1 MRAALR
7 ACFIGTLVVALAGLV
22 AGVSLPARAHHG
34 TAEFQLERVAS
45 GLQSPDY
52 VAQAPGDPRLFVV
65 ERAGRIR
72 IVRAGV
78 VAAKPFLDLHELVG
92 SNGEQGLYSV
102 AFHPNFAQNGR
113 LFIDYASVDG
123 ADEVWELHAARGA
136 STVDGVPR
144 LILSIPHPRATH
156 NGGQLQFGRDGYL
169 YISTGDGGG
178 VGDPDRNAQRRSS
191 LLGKIL
197 RININRRSDDEGYSI
212 PYDNPFTGVVP
223 WLSEIYALGL
233 RNPWRFSFDR
243 LTGDLWLGDVG
254 QDRFEEVD
262 HVERSQIA
270 GSNFGW
276 SRLEGT
282 EPFAA
287 LSLHGGHYVRPAGT
301 YPHSLGCSVI
311 GGYVYRGPKI
321 ESLSGQY
328 VFSDFC
334 SARIWTM
341 AATGGPIVEVGSGL
355 GSGASEITSFGEGSD
370 GTLYVTSARGGV
382 YRFDPAS

>member
-1 MRAALR
+1 MRAATR
-7 ACFIGTLVVALAGLV
+7 AALVVAV
-22 AGVSLPARAHHG
+22 AGVAAGANLPAHAHRA
-34 TAEFQLERVAS
+34 AAFQLERVAS
-45 GLQSPDY
+45 GLQNPVY
-52 VAQAPGDPRLFVV
+52 VAQPPGDPRLFVV

-72 IVRAGV
+72 IVRSGV
-78 VAAKPFLDLHELVG
+78 VAKKPFADLRELVG
-92 SNGEQGLYSV
+92 ANGERGLYSV
-102 AFHPNFAQNGR
+102 AFHPNFARNGR

-144 LILSIPHPRATH
+144 LILSIPHRRATH
-156 NGGQLQFGRDGYL
+156 HGGQLQFGRDGYL

-178 VGDPDRNAQRRSS
+178 VGDPDGNAQRRSS

-197 RININRRSDDEGYSI
+197 RININRRSADEGYSI
-212 PYDNPFTGVVP
+212 PYDNPFTGAAP
-223 WLSEIYALGL
+223 WRPEVLALGL

-262 HVERSQIA
+262 HVERSEIQGA
-270 GSNFGW
+270 NFGW

-287 LSLHGGHYVRPAGT
+287 RSLHGGHYVRPVGT

-311 GGYVYRGPKI
+311 GGYVYRGPRI
-321 ESLSGQY
+321 AGLNGQY
-328 VFSDFC
+328 VFGDFC
-334 SARIWTM
+334 SARIWSIS
-341 AATGGPIVEVGSGL
+341 ANGGPIEEVGSGI
-355 GSGASEITSFGEGSD
+355 GAGASEITSFGEGDD
-370 GTLYVTSARGGV
+370 GTLYVTSARGGL
-382 YRFDPAS
+382 YRFEPAD